1 MQSLFVFSLCLVPNQ
16 IKSSAPGGKSIY
28 GRTFEDENFEI
39 AHGGAG
45 TFLRFVVRFPP
56 NYSKL
61 THLPSPS
68 FLFFLF
74 VPPVLP
80 ETSVRCRRN
89 TRAKVESLVG
99 WVCSPEGRKVKPE
112 SACVRTRAQ
121 RNEPP
126 AAENHMEE
134 EEEEEVRPYLSPQT
148 GTRGEEKQCESALGR
163 EREKEKESRSPGSWN
178 SI

>member
-1 MQSLFVFSLCLVPNQ
+1 MESPAERLNSRPSDLKAAAQRPSSGLV
-16 IKSSAPGGKSIY
+16 
-28 GRTFEDENFEI
+28 RTWCENTDFHFI
-39 AHGGAG
+39 
-45 TFLRFVVRFPP
+45 P
-56 NYSKL
+56 
-61 THLPSPS
+61 
-68 FLFFLF
+68 FFLF